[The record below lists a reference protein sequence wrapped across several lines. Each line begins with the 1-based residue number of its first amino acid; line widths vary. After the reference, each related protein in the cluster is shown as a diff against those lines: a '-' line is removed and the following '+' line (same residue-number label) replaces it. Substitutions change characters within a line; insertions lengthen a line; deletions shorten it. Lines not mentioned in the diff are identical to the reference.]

1 MRDDTQ
7 RLATTRLGDFEAL
20 AAGGQPVMLAW
31 AQLHRFLDQ
40 ALSPAH
46 AALLAEP
53 IADAEAGT
61 VDWYG
66 PRGSVRPL
74 DAAGKAGLA
83 ALVGDVARL
92 TEELNRAGDESRRLL
107 GNLLRLALEIPGEAQ
122 VHLVGDQPVL
132 VAWGH
137 VARDAGERRGL
148 LLRYVAVP
156 PTPPEPPPPRIQPV
170 PSTRGRT
177 MLALAVV
184 LLLGLSAAAWLA
196 WVLGLPTP
204 CCRVDPAGPR
214 VLAELDAERTRES
227 ALRAALS
234 DTRRQIAAQR
244 AQCRPA
250 TPPAPPAPPPPPRPP
265 ATSLPP
271 SVKPSMPSAPK
282 KPVDVVPLPPP
293 DAPPP
298 PPADA
303 PRSEAPPPPPDD
315 DDQRRVAQ
323 AGGKQGRLQVT
334 LGWDDV
340 NDVDLAVQCPSGEI
354 VSFRQRRGC
363 AGGVLDVDANWDV
376 HSMRRDAVE
385 NIVWFDDPPPGR
397 YRILVT
403 LFKQRGR
410 VESPF
415 RLTVRR
421 QGKPDQ
427 RIQGVVHARDGTV
440 TVAEITVP

>member
-7 RLATTRLGDFEAL
+7 RLATTRLGEFEAL

-31 AQLHRFLDQ
+31 TQLYRFLAH

-53 IADAEAGT
+53 VADAEAGT

-66 PRGSVRPL
+66 PSGLARPL
-74 DAAGKAGLA
+74 DTAGRARLA

-92 TEELNRAGDESRRLL
+92 TEDLAGAGDEARRLL
-107 GNLLRLALEIPGEAQ
+107 GGLLRLALEIPDEAL
-122 VHLVGDQPVL
+122 VRLVGDQPVL

-156 PTPPEPPPPRIQPV
+156 PMPPESRPPPPIPPV
-170 PSTRGRT
+170 PSTRRKT
-177 MLALAVV
+177 MLALAGV
-184 LLLGLSAAAWLA
+184 LLLGFLAAGWLA
-196 WVLGLPTP
+196 WMLGLPVP

-214 VLAELDAERTRES
+214 ALAELDAERMRES
-227 ALRAALS
+227 VLRTALS
-234 DTRRQIAAQR
+234 GARRQIAARR
-244 AQCRPA
+244 AQCR
-250 TPPAPPAPPPPPRPP
+250 PPAPPAPPPPPKPP
-265 ATSLPP
+265 STSLPP

-282 KPVDVVPLPPP
+282 KPVEVVPLPPP

-298 PPADA
+298 PPAAA

-340 NDVDLAVQCPSGEI
+340 NDVDLAVQCPGGEI
-354 VSFRQRRGC
+354 VSFRQRRAC
-363 AGGVLDVDANWDV
+363 AGGELDVDANWNIFA
-376 HSMRRDAVE
+376 MRRDPVE
-385 NIVWFDDPPPGR
+385 NVVWLGDPPPGR

-415 RLTVRR
+415 RLTIRQ